1 MHLQV
6 DKPAGEKAAL
16 EAPFAAIALQ
26 LVTWRPPFPPVACLF
41 PAAAAVGLAA
51 EYAGEQVVEPA
62 HLGAL
67 HLIDCLAALLDRP
80 ADCVR
85 HAAGLVAVG
94 AEPAAVALGASGLGT
109 ARPAAVEDLPHA
121 ALAEPQAEKE
131 QAPARP
137 RSPGGGRNRPHSHG
151 RGLSM
156 CLCAACTAGLYGL
169 VRLAAPELLLGC
181 FSLLLSCSW
190 ATPKWLC

>member
-1 MHLQV
+1 MQLQIPLQQLVDLRSSSLFELRNLRKPQRSEPHLQV
-6 DKPAGEKAAL
+6 NKPAGDEAAL
-16 EAPFAAIALQ
+16 EAPFTAIAGD
-26 LVTWRPPFPPVACLF
+26 VGARIPGANSRPPVACLL

-67 HLIDCLAALLDRP
+67 HLIGCLAALLDGP

-94 AEPAAVALGASGLGT
+94 AEPAAVALGATGLGA
-109 ARPAAVEDLPHA
+109 ARAAAVEDLPHA

-131 QAPARP
+131 QAPASP
-137 RSPGGGRNRPHSHG
+137 RIFCRHITWCPSRNPQIYIKR
-151 RGLSM
+151 
-156 CLCAACTAGLYGL
+156 
-169 VRLAAPELLLGC
+169 
-181 FSLLLSCSW
+181 
-190 ATPKWLC
+190 